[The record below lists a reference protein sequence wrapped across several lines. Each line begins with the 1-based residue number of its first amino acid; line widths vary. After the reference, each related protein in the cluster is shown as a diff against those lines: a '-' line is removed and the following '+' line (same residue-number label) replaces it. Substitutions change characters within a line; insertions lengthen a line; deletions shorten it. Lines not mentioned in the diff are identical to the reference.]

1 MRKRQKHSMT
11 IKNNST
17 RERDQFIMVLEAIQS
32 DFQVFGEKI
41 DMMEERMNARF
52 DAIENRLD
60 RMEVR
65 VDAIELRL
73 DRIELRLNNIEIEL
87 ANIKL
92 EISDLKTKLD
102 KKVDMERLERLE
114 NRVRHIEAVLV
125 KEKRK

>member
-60 RMEVR
+60 R
-65 VDAIELRL
+65 
-73 DRIELRLNNIEIEL
+73 IELRLNNIEIEL